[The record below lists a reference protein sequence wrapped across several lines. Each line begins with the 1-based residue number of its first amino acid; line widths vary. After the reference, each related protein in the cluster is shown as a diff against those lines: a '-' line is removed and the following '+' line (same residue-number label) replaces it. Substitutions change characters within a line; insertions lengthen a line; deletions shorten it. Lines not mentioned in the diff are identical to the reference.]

1 MNLIK
6 SISAAIFGIS
16 LLACA
21 VPPAPSPDNQQT
33 TAQDVEAASE
43 DPTCVASSTCGSD
56 DCLCNCGSLCAVQPF
71 CAAPVVF
78 EGDTTAEQHCLA
90 VCGNRC

>member
-1 MNLIK
+1 MKLIK
-6 SISAAIFGIS
+6 SISAVLFSIS

-21 VPPAPSPDNQQT
+21 VPPSPSQADLQT
-33 TAQDVEAASE
+33 TAQDVQAASE
-43 DPTCVASSTCGSD
+43 DPTCVASATCASD
-56 DCLCNCGSLCAVQPF
+56 ECLCNCGSLCAVHSF
-71 CAAPVVF
+71 CAAPVSF